1 MIASDHVWA
10 GEQGAFEAIPAGEMN
25 CTVECTPILAN
36 QIFETA
42 QILKNDGSAEKW
54 VMPANGVYTSD
65 TVTQEVVDGCAY

>member
-10 GEQGAFEAIPAGEMN
+10 GEQGAFEAILAGEMN

-42 QILKNDGSAEKW
+42 QILKDAGSVER
-54 VMPANGVYTSD
+54 
-65 TVTQEVVDGCAY
+65 

>member
-10 GEQGAFEAIPAGEMN
+10 GEQGAFEAI
-25 CTVECTPILAN
+25 LAN

-42 QILKNDGSAEKW
+42 QILKNDGSVEKW
-54 VMPANGVYTSD
+54 VIPANGVYTSD